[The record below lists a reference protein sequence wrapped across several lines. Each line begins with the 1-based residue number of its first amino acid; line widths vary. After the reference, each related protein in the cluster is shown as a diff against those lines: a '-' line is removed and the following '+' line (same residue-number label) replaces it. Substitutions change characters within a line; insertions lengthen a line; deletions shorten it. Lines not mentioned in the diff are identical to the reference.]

1 MANPTGPTG
10 EQFEITRG
18 DARAVITE
26 IGAGLRV
33 FEIGDVSYV
42 ETFAADAAPPKG
54 AGQILLPWPNRT
66 KGARWTYQGETQEL
80 EVTEPERGN
89 AIHGLTRHA
98 EWTLVEHAE
107 SSITFEIGIEVQP
120 GWPVPLHARIRYE
133 LAPRE
138 LTVTHDIRNEG
149 DSPIGVGVGAHP
161 YFRLGD
167 LPTDEL
173 TLTLSASRVRPA
185 LPAAQLPYGDEQDVD
200 GTDYDFR
207 AGRLLAGVDLD
218 TAFTG
223 LAKGV
228 WGLAPRRGLG
238 VAPPDDTAEDGRHHH
253 VLSHGEKSI
262 DVWTDPDFR
271 WVQVFTPEDLVGRGR
286 AIALEP
292 MTCPADALNSGDDLI
307 DLEPGTSWTG
317 SWGVKIHG

>member
-1 MANPTGPTG
+1 MANSG

-26 IGAGLRV
+26 TGAGLRV
-33 FEIGDVSYV
+33 FEVGGVPYL
-42 ETFAADAAPPKG
+42 ETFAADAAPPKA

-66 KGARWTYQGETQEL
+66 KGARWTYQGERQEL
-80 EVTEPERGN
+80 EVTEPQRGN

-107 SSITFEIGIEVQP
+107 SSITFEIEVEKQP
-120 GWPVPLHARIRYE
+120 GWPVPLHARIRYD

-161 YFRLGD
+161 YFRIGD
-167 LPTDEL
+167 VPTDEL
-173 TLTLSASRVRPA
+173 TLTLSATRVRPA
-185 LPAAQLPYGDEQDVD
+185 LPDEQLPYGDEQDVD
-200 GTDYDFR
+200 GTEYDFR
-207 AGRLLAGVDLD
+207 AGRPLAGVDLD

-223 LAKGV
+223 FAG
-228 WGLAPRRGLG
+228 G
-238 VAPPDDTAEDGRHHH
+238 EDGRHHH

-262 DVWTDPDFR
+262 DVWTGPDFG

-307 DLEPGTSWTG
+307 ELEPGTSWTG
-317 SWGVKIHG
+317 SWGVRIHG